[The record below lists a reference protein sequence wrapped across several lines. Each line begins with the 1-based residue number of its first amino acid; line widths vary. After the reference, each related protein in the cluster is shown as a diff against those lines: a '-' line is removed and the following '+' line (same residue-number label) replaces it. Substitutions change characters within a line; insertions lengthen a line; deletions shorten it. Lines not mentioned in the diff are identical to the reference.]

1 MIDRIVH
8 FGFNVRLELVGA
20 DGERLSVQTTRD
32 HAELNEF
39 APGPDR
45 LRQAHAA
52 HDVHLGAPGAIL
64 RATPGAA
71 RRMAASHA
79 DAVRSRRWLAAGAL
93 GSRGDASWPE
103 FLVVGALLAAG
114 FAGYWLA
121 EDRDSST
128 SSASTTATPDQQAA
142 GGPLVGDPTLVASEE
157 TCVKGEANAPWYP
170 TMAAFEVHD
179 SARTHLYACA
189 HFLGSASGANEVLA
203 YSSTAVYETP

>member
-1 MIDRIVH
+1 V
-8 FGFNVRLELVGA
+8 
-20 DGERLSVQTTRD
+20 
-32 HAELNEF
+32 
-39 APGPDR
+39 
-45 LRQAHAA
+45 
-52 HDVHLGAPGAIL
+52 
-64 RATPGAA
+64 
-71 RRMAASHA
+71 
-79 DAVRSRRWLAAGAL
+79 AGV
-93 GSRGDASWPE
+93 
-103 FLVVGALLAAG
+103 LVVGALLAAG

-121 EDRDSST
+121 DDRDSST